1 MTMRSWNG
9 SEPEN
14 AMTRRKGE
22 RSLSIVE
29 LRVPENGFG
38 HVRDAIELFHVSQ
51 NIEVRGDIGRQQA
64 GADYARFCFADPQY
78 ARDFA
83 ELFGGRM
90 IEVAS

>member
-1 MTMRSWNG
+1 MRSWNE
-9 SEPEN
+9 SEPDG
-14 AMTRRKGE
+14 ALTRRKGE

-51 NIEVRGDIGRQQA
+51 NIEVRSDA
-64 GADYARFCFADPQY
+64 GLREAGSDYVRFCFADPRC
-78 ARDFA
+78 ASDFA

-90 IEVAS
+90 IAAAN